1 MANGIE
7 LVLSSH
13 NPLVRRCESK
23 RAQSCKS
30 MRYEVTRYSV
40 NHRIDHDAVE
50 FDAVGVNAVIYRAKG
65 FGDPSARNVARMTKD
80 FERL

>member
-1 MANGIE
+1 M
-7 LVLSSH
+7 
-13 NPLVRRCESK
+13 RC
-23 RAQSCKS
+23 
-30 MRYEVTRYSV
+30 EVTRYSV